1 MDLLNVDNE
10 SDQKMTWYKVKEMN
24 YRGLLAN
31 DRKKKWFS
39 FSHVVHVTFQE
50 VSLVLNHLQRK
61 HSPFLSLLLLL
72 LLLLL
77 RPPCKR
83 HFSNS
88 DFKRIEATSSQH
100 QFGKCYIPMY
110 SPEPFGLAAWL
121 ISSVNVQSVNWFY
134 LNSKQE
140 LFAWHTSKMS
150 FWWDQFGN
158 YQCHSSIKK
167 SLRSTSTC
175 SKTFSKRELF
185 TA

>member
-1 MDLLNVDNE
+1 MIE
-10 SDQKMTWYKVKEMN
+10 RKS
-24 YRGLLAN
+24 GLA
-31 DRKKKWFS
+31 
-39 FSHVVHVTFQE
+39 FQE
-50 VSLVLNHLQRK
+50 VRLVLNHLQRK

-77 RPPCKR
+77 RPPCKKT

-121 ISSVNVQSVNWFY
+121 ISSVKVQSVNWFY
-134 LNSKQE
+134 LKSKQE
-140 LFAWHTSKMS
+140 LFAWHTSKKS

-158 YQCHSSIKK
+158 YQFYSSIKK
-167 SLRSTSTC
+167 SLRSTSTS
-175 SKTFSKRELF
+175 SKTCNKREQF
-185 TA
+185 TAYSLSDSSQRLLMIRF